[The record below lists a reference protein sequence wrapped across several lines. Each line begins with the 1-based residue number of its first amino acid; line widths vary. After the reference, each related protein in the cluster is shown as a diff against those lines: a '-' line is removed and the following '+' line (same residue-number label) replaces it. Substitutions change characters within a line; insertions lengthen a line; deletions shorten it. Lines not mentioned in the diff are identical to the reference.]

1 MLSGL
6 IDTVNIT
13 VLVAGPYGWWLL
25 VHMDGGTCQYKRYWL
40 LVHMD
45 GGCWSIWMVAL
56 INIMVLVTGPYGC
69 WLLVHMGGGTYQ

>member
-25 VHMDGGTCQYKRYWL
+25 VHMDGGTYQYEGTGY
-40 LVHMD
+40 
-45 GGCWSIWMVAL
+45 WSIWMVVA
-56 INIMVLVTGPYGC
+56 GPYG
-69 WLLVHMGGGTYQ
+69 WWHLSI